1 MKQFKS
7 GKQRCSQ
14 MVDGITGDENLV
26 KLWFS
31 KFKDLLSSPSPDR
44 AQQLADALNSLD
56 LSSRDLDSLVIS
68 EDVVLN
74 AVRKLKWGKSEAGL
88 LSSDHLIFA
97 PASFARV
104 LAPVFTALLCHGHMP
119 PVFRDAI
126 IQPIPKGGNKVSSQ
140 SENYRG
146 IALASCFSKL
156 IEYCILEVFGN
167 NLLSSQ
173 LQFGFKPGL
182 STTMCT
188 GILKA
193 TVSRYLCG
201 GSSVYG
207 CLIDASKAFDT
218 VDLTLL
224 LEKLIERGLPI
235 GVTRFILSWYQSQ
248 QVQVRW
254 RAAVS
259 EPFPVTRGVRQGGVL
274 SPILF
279 SLYIDDLLM
288 EVAESGVGCHWDGL
302 FVGALAYADDLTL
315 LAPSPSALR
324 ILLGI
329 CERFGAANFLKFN
342 PDKTQCI
349 RFSRLHGNSSCHF
362 VFCGKSIECCNSVT
376 HLGHTLT
383 ANLMDGDDIFR
394 CSRDFVRK
402 ANGILIKFGFCDPF
416 ILTKLLTCFCL
427 SLYGCALWSL
437 DSRAIKHLDVSINNC
452 LRRIWSLPR
461 NCHTSFLHAVSGC
474 NSVFNTCYK
483 RFCNLYRSAI
493 NSGNLLV
500 RTVFQSACLSCHNF
514 IGFIHQ
520 YGTNYI
526 RVCTDVTSVSVN
538 LVREIRDR
546 SLFVSGF
553 DPSEMNQIISAL
565 VT

>member
-1 MKQFKS
+1 M
-7 GKQRCSQ
+7 
-14 MVDGITGDENLV
+14 
-26 KLWFS
+26 W
-31 KFKDLLSSPSPDR
+31 
-44 AQQLADALNSLD
+44 
-56 LSSRDLDSLVIS
+56 
-68 EDVVLN
+68 N
-74 AVRKLKWGKSEAGL
+74 AVRKLKRGKSEAGP

-104 LAPVFTALLCHGHMP
+104 LAPVFTALLRHGHMP

-146 IALASCFSKL
+146 IALAFCFSKL

-173 LQFGFKPGL
+173 LQFGFKPSL

-207 CLIDASKAFDT
+207 YLIDASKAFDT
-218 VDLTLL
+218 VDHTLL

-235 GVTRFILSWYQSQ
+235 GVTKFILSWYLSQ
-248 QVQVRW
+248 QVQVRL

-259 EPFPVTRGVRQGGVL
+259 EPFPVTRGVRQGGML

-288 EVAESGVGCHWDGL
+288 ELAESGVGCHWDGL

-324 ILLGI
+324 TLLGI

-362 VFCGKSIECCNSVT
+362 VFCGKVIECCNSVT

-402 ANGILIKFGFCDPF
+402 ANGILIKFEFCDPF
-416 ILTKLLTCFCL
+416 NLTKLLTCFCL
-427 SLYGCALWSL
+427 SLYGCAVWSL

-452 LRRIWSLPR
+452 LRCIWSLLR
-461 NCHTSFLHAVSGC
+461 NCHTSILHAVSG
-474 NSVFNTCYK
+474 
-483 RFCNLYRSAI
+483 FCNLFRSAI
-493 NSGNLLV
+493 NSGNFVV
-500 RTVFQSACLSCHNF
+500 RTVFQSACLSCRNF
-514 IGFIHQ
+514 IGFNYQYGINYICDYSMNKLRTNEPSSTSRHQ
-520 YGTNYI
+520 Y
-526 RVCTDVTSVSVN
+526 
-538 LVREIRDR
+538 L
-546 SLFVSGF
+546 
-553 DPSEMNQIISAL
+553 
-565 VT
+565 